1 MPFDA
6 GDPGQPPGVR
16 TTCPYCGVGCGLVVA
31 RGEDGQVRVRGDRS
45 HPANL
50 GRLCSKGAA
59 LGETIGLEGR
69 LLHPS
74 VDGVRTSW
82 DTALDAVAGRFR
94 AVIEAHGPDAVAFY
108 VSGQL
113 LTEDY
118 YVANKVMKGFI
129 GSANIDTNSRLCMAS
144 AVAAYKRA
152 FGSDSVPNSY
162 EDLEQADLVV
172 LVGSN
177 LAWCHPVLYQ
187 RIQAARRARPGRR
200 LVVIDPRRTA
210 SCEDADLHLAV
221 RPGSDALLFCGLL
234 SWLAQQG
241 HVDRDFVAAHTTG
254 FDEAIAQ
261 AAWYAPS
268 PDAVAAS
275 CGLDPA
281 EVLRFFEW
289 FAGNPRVVTL
299 FSQGVNQSSSGT
311 DKGNAIINCHLA
323 SGHIGKPGAGPFSIT
338 GQPNAM
344 GGREV
349 GGLANQ
355 LAAHME
361 LENAE
366 HRALVRQFWQAPR
379 IASRAG
385 LKAVDLFR
393 AVERGE
399 VRALW
404 IMATNPVVSLPDNDQ
419 VRRALERC
427 DCVVVSDCI
436 ADTDT
441 VRHAQIRLPA
451 LAWGEKDGTVTNS
464 ERRISRQ
471 RAFLD
476 PPGQARAD
484 WWIVCE
490 VARRMGFDGF
500 DYADVAAVFD
510 EHARLSGLAND
521 GLRDFDISGLAGLG
535 SAGYAALEP
544 VQWPVRGN
552 GGTQRLFTDGRFY
565 TVDGRARMLP
575 VVPRPPA
582 GHPDQ
587 AYPLLLNTG
596 RVRDQWHTMTRTGR
610 APRLSLHIAEPFV
623 AMHRGDAAAC
633 GLRDSD
639 LATVVSAHGEAL
651 LRVRLDDGQVPGQVF
666 APIHWND
673 QTAAAARV
681 GSLVAPHVDPV
692 SGQPEF
698 KQTPVRVVPYAVRWQ
713 GFLLSLDPLDRPP
726 PGYWAKIRRD
736 GLWQYE
742 IAGDGP
748 APDWSGW
755 VRGISGAGRADDQ
768 WVELSDSA
776 GVSYRAARI
785 RDGRLDSVFMV
796 STQGGLPARDWLLG
810 LFAHASLDRDDRMHL
825 LRGGPP
831 GSCRDRG
838 PVVCACFGVSR
849 DALVSAITQQGL
861 DTPEAIGQALSAGTN
876 CGSCIPEIRA
886 LIEAASE
893 PVAN

>member
-6 GDPGQPPGVR
+6 GDPGLPPGMR
-16 TTCPYCGVGCGLVVA
+16 TTCPYCGVGCGLVVE
-31 RGEDGQVRVRGDRS
+31 RGHDGEFKVRGDRA

-50 GRLCSKGAA
+50 GRICSKGAA
-59 LGETIGLEGR
+59 LGETVGLEGR
-69 LLHPS
+69 LLYPQ
-74 VDGVRTSW
+74 VDGVRTGW
-82 DTALDAVAGRFR
+82 DMALDAVAGRFR
-94 AVIEAHGPDAVAFY
+94 AVIDAHGPDAVAFY

-118 YVANKVMKGFI
+118 YVANKLMKGFI

-162 EDLEQADLVV
+162 EDLEQADLIV
-172 LVGSN
+172 LAGSN

-187 RIQAARRARPGRR
+187 RIQAARRARPALR

-210 SCEDADLHLAV
+210 SCEDADLHLAL

-234 SWLAQQG
+234 NWLAQQER
-241 HVDRDFVAAHTTG
+241 VDPEYLAAHTSG
-254 FDEAIAQ
+254 FDEALAQ
-261 AAWYAPS
+261 ARWYAPS
-268 PDAVAAS
+268 AETVAAGCALGS
-275 CGLDPA
+275 A
-281 EVLRFFEW
+281 EVARFFEW
-289 FAGNPRVVTL
+289 FAATPRVVTL

-323 SGHIGKPGAGPFSIT
+323 TGRIGQPGAGPFSIT

-366 HRALVRQFWQAPR
+366 HRALVQRFWQAPR
-379 IASRAG
+379 IASSAG

-399 VRALW
+399 VKALW
-404 IMATNPVVSLPDNDQ
+404 IMATNPVVSLPDNGQ

-427 DCVVVSDCI
+427 ECVVVSDCI

-441 VRHAQIRLPA
+441 VHHAHIRLPA
-451 LAWGEKDGTVTNS
+451 LAWGEKDGSVTNS

-471 RAFLD
+471 RAFLE
-476 PPGQARAD
+476 PPGEARAD
-484 WWIVCE
+484 WWIICE

-500 DYADVAAVFD
+500 DYADAAAVFD
-510 EHARLSGLAND
+510 EHARLSGFGND
-521 GLRDFDISGLAGLG
+521 GRRDFDISGLVGLG
-535 SAGYAALEP
+535 STGYAALEP
-544 VQWPVRGN
+544 VQWPVRGA
-552 GGTQRLFTDGRFY
+552 GGTARLFTDGRFY
-565 TVDGRARMLP
+565 TPDGRARMLP
-575 VVPRPPA
+575 VAPRPPA

-610 APRLSLHIAEPFV
+610 SPRMSLHIAEPFV
-623 AMHRGDAAAC
+623 AMHPDDAAAC
-633 GLRDSD
+633 GLGDAD
-639 LATVVSAHGEAL
+639 LATVMSPRGEAL
-651 LRVRLDDGQVPGQVF
+651 LRVRLDSGQARGQVF

-681 GSLVAPHVDPV
+681 GSLVAPNVDPV

-713 GFLLSLDPLDRPP
+713 GFLLSRDDLAVPP
-726 PGYWAKIRRD
+726 AGYWARIRRQ

-742 IAGDGP
+742 MAGDGAVP
-748 APDWSGW
+748 AWSGW
-755 VRGISGAGRADDQ
+755 VRELLGPDRPDDQ

-785 RDGRLDSVFMV
+785 RDGCLDSVLMT
-796 STQGGLPARDWLLG
+796 STQGGLPPREWLLG
-810 LFAHASLDRDDRMHL
+810 LFAHESLDRDDRMHL

-831 GSCRDRG
+831 GARRDAG
-838 PVVCACFGVSR
+838 PVVCACFGVTR
-849 DALVSAITQQGL
+849 DALLRAITEQGL

-893 PVAN
+893 LAAS

>member
-6 GDPGQPPGVR
+6 GDPDLPAGVR
-16 TTCPYCGVGCGLVVA
+16 TTCPYCGVGCGLVVQPVE
-31 RGEDGQVRVRGDRS
+31 GGQYKVRGDRS

-59 LGETIGLEGR
+59 LGETVGLEGR
-69 LLHPS
+69 LLHPV
-74 VDGVRTSW
+74 VDGVQTGW
-82 DTALDAVAGRFR
+82 DAALDAVADRFR
-94 AVIEAHGPDAVAFY
+94 AVIDAHGPDAVAFY

-118 YVANKVMKGFI
+118 YVANKLMKGFI
-129 GSANIDTNSRLCMAS
+129 GTANIDTNSRLCMAS

-187 RIQAARRARPGRR
+187 RIQAARRARPTLR

-210 SCEDADLHLAV
+210 SCEDADLHLAL

-234 SWLAQQG
+234 NWLAQQG
-241 HVDRDFVAAHTTG
+241 HVDHDYLAGHVSG

-268 PDAVAAS
+268 PDAVAAA
-275 CGLDPA
+275 CALQPA
-281 EVLRFFEW
+281 DVKRFFDW
-289 FAGNPRVVTL
+289 FADTPRVVTL

-323 SGHIGKPGAGPFSIT
+323 TGRIGQPGAGPFSIT

-366 HRALVRQFWQAPR
+366 HRALVQRFWQAPR
-379 IASRAG
+379 IASSSG

-399 VRALW
+399 VKALW

-427 DCVVVSDCI
+427 ECVVVSDCI
-436 ADTDT
+436 AETDT
-441 VRHAQIRLPA
+441 VRHAHIRLPA

-471 RAFLD
+471 RAFMQA
-476 PPGQARAD
+476 PGEARAD
-484 WWIVCE
+484 WWIICE

-500 DYADVAAVFD
+500 DYADAAAVFD
-510 EHARLSGLAND
+510 EHARLSAFEND
-521 GLRDFDISGLAGLG
+521 GRRDFDISGLVGLG

-544 VQWPVRGN
+544 VQWPVRAN
-552 GGTQRLFTDGRFY
+552 GGTERLFTDGRFY
-565 TVDGRARMLP
+565 TADGRARMLP

-623 AMHRGDAAAC
+623 AMHPVDAAAC
-633 GLRDSD
+633 GLRDAD
-639 LATVVSAHGEAL
+639 LATVVSAQGEAL
-651 LRVRLDDGQVPGQVF
+651 LRVRLDDGQARGQVF

-673 QTAAAARV
+673 QTAAAARI
-681 GSLVAPHVDPV
+681 GSLVAPHADPV

-713 GFLLSLDPLDRPP
+713 GFLLSRDAVDRPP
-726 PGYWAKIRRD
+726 PGYWAKIRRN

-748 APDWSGW
+748 APDWSEW
-755 VRGISGAGRADDQ
+755 VRGISGAGRAADQ

-776 GVSYRAARI
+776 GVSYRAACI
-785 RDGRLDSVFMV
+785 RDGRLESVLMT
-796 STQGGLPARDWLLG
+796 STQGSLPARDWLLG
-810 LFAHASLDRDDRMHL
+810 LFAHASLGRDDRAHL

-831 GSCRDRG
+831 GARRDAG
-838 PVVCACFGVSR
+838 PVVCACFGVTR